1 MAQWLTNQLVTMRLH
16 IRSLALLSG
25 SRIQITVAVVQGI
38 TIAAIRPLAW
48 ELPYATCVALQK
60 KKKKEE
66 KNKNQRPKH
75 THKKTLCHIQNICH
89 VISTMDYLMTDE
101 K

>member
-25 SRIQITVAVVQGI
+25 SRIQHYCGCGAGHHHSSNSTPSLGTSICHMCGPT
-38 TIAAIRPLAW
+38 
-48 ELPYATCVALQK
+48 K
-60 KKKKEE
+60 KKKK
-66 KNKNQRPKH
+66 R
-75 THKKTLCHIQNICH
+75 KKTKTKDQNTHTKKMLCHIQNICH
-89 VISTMDYLMTDE
+89 VLSTMDYLMTDE